1 MIRSR
6 IIAAWVLGTLLLS
19 LPVTAAAQQ
28 QDGTP
33 LQRLTVLRS
42 RLEGWRKS
50 VTTAANALAAPDKNK
65 KDKKDKSVAPE
76 SADAP
81 RVRLKGLEQ
90 EINQVLSE
98 LNDSRAKLE
107 RAERLPDGTVDKLE
121 TTANELAPRVDS
133 ILKETAG
140 DRANAANQGDKKKK
154 KGGGLFGFLKG
165 DGDKYEDLTG
175 TVAPGRDRE
184 LFEEAAKQIRKGNH
198 ETGRLLFNTII
209 TTYPDSTFLPM
220 AKLAIADSF
229 YLEGTSS
236 ALIQAAAAYQDW
248 LTFFPTHP
256 LSDRVMLKIGEC
268 DMRQMGLPDRQ
279 ITNARRAEQRLKAGL
294 QQFPNSMIRNRFEE
308 RLQEVQENLAMH
320 DLGVGNF
327 YYGRYK
333 NQNGGLKGAQSRYR
347 EIVQKYPKFSRM
359 DEVLFKLADTYV
371 QEEEPDEAAKYLQR
385 VVRDYPNC
393 DFAERAKE
401 QLTVIGGTVPQPDPA
416 RANVPC
422 AESPTMFQTIKAEI
436 SGSTPLTVD
445 KSGVLVDKDHSKE
458 SRDLLDEVIQRQGD
472 LPTLTTPDAVITPRR
487 QSSAQPPQP
496 TANKPENPALPR

>member
-6 IIAAWVLGTLLLS
+6 FLATWVLCALLGVLS
-19 LPVTAAAQQ
+19 LNVAAQ

-33 LQRLTVLRS
+33 LQRLSVVSS

-50 VTTAANALAAPDKNK
+50 LSSAANALATQNKEKKGDKPAPL
-65 KDKKDKSVAPE
+65 
-76 SADAP
+76 SADDP

-90 EINQVLSE
+90 EIGRVLSE
-98 LNDSRAKLE
+98 LSDARGKLE
-107 RAERLPDGTVDKLE
+107 RSERLPDGTVDKLE
-121 TTANELAPRVDS
+121 TATNELSPRVEAL
-133 ILKETAG
+133 LKETAA
-140 DRANAANQGDKKKK
+140 DRANAANKGNKKKK
-154 KGGGLFGFLKG
+154 GGLFGFLKG

-184 LFEEAAKQIRKGNH
+184 LFEEAAKQIRKGNQ

-209 TTYPDSTFLPM
+209 TTYPDSAFLPM

-229 YLEGTSS
+229 YLEGTTS

-279 ITNARRAEQRLKAGL
+279 NTNARRAEQRLKAGL
-294 QQFPNSMIRNRFEE
+294 QQYPNSTLREAFQD
-308 RLQEVQENLAMH
+308 RLREVQENLAMH
-320 DLGVGNF
+320 DFGVGNF
-327 YYGRYK
+327 YYGRFR

-347 EIVQKYPKFSRM
+347 EIVQKYPDFSRM

-371 QEEEPDEAAKYLQR
+371 QEEEPDEAAKHLQR
-385 VVRDYPNC
+385 IVRDYPNC
-393 DFAERAKE
+393 NFAERAKE
-401 QLTVIGGTVPQPDPA
+401 QLGVIGAAVPEVNPA

-422 AESPTMFQTIKAEI
+422 AEEPSLMQTVKAEI
-436 SGSTPLTVD
+436 SGITPITVD

-458 SRDLLDEVIQRQGD
+458 SRDLLDEVITRQGE
-472 LPTLTTPDAVITPRR
+472 LPALSTPSVITTPRR
-487 QSSAQPPQP
+487 QAAPPAPKNTPATLP
-496 TANKPENPALPR
+496 TPQ